1 MAVTIIY
8 VDVNSG
14 ICYDAAGAQII
25 NENRLESY
33 IDSHETYEFHYVTD
47 GGAAGIPENWTPYT
61 GFQGTSVASAF
72 GVDDNF
78 IHQYE
83 AKLKGAGITA
93 GSAVAE
99 LTAILA
105 VEEMLIPKTGILVLR
120 NAAGDEQTFEYSAR
134 IRGENSYTFSIVSA
148 EAEYDFAA
156 GDAVAVPEALM
167 VLAEGGSTENPENY
181 VDDSRKDDGIFTVHW
196 WNLSDKIMSYFD
208 FESIEEMD
216 AIFEHAIMVN
226 GETVKRIQQKLT
238 LRKPLIFHRPASVPS
253 VNNQRIASQSW
264 VLSLLRGTMEY
275 QFSVDGESWHTTQTE
290 SDRFYRERPANLA
303 GEWGQAIQMIPG
315 PKGDPGIPG
324 PTGVDGMS
332 SFLYVAYASDADG
345 SNFSLTP
352 SDLLP
357 YRAEFVTAEEVDT
370 PTVEDFAG
378 KWVRF
383 VGEKGDTG
391 ETGATGLQG
400 PKGDKGDKGDTGE
413 TGPQG
418 PQGERGEAFQFD
430 ATGLKSERSQYDS
443 EAKGFAFLATDEGNV
458 YIKNS
463 ATSGDW
469 SDAIAFRGDKGDKGD
484 TGEQGPQGPK
494 GDTGDTGIQGP
505 KGDKGDTGDTGAQG
519 PKGDTGETGAAAVS
533 FAVFTAVTDETA
545 FAGTAQLI
553 NADGTAGETVDV
565 VYDFEVPTTG
575 E

>member
-14 ICYDAAGAQII
+14 ICYDASGAQII

-33 IDSHETYEFHYVTD
+33 IDSHETYEIHYVTD

-93 GSAVAE
+93 GGAVTE

-167 VLAEGGSTENPENY
+167 VLAEGDSTENPENY

-315 PKGDPGIPG
+315 P
-324 PTGVDGMS
+324 
-332 SFLYVAYASDADG
+332 
-345 SNFSLTP
+345 
-352 SDLLP
+352 
-357 YRAEFVTAEEVDT
+357 
-370 PTVEDFAG
+370 
-378 KWVRF
+378 
-383 VGEKGDTG
+383 
-391 ETGATGLQG
+391 QG
-400 PKGDKGDKGDTGE
+400 PKGDTGDTGI
-413 TGPQG
+413 QG
-418 PQGERGEAFQFD
+418 P
-430 ATGLKSERSQYDS
+430 K
-443 EAKGFAFLATDEGNV
+443 
-458 YIKNS
+458 
-463 ATSGDW
+463 
-469 SDAIAFRGDKGDKGD
+469 
-484 TGEQGPQGPK
+484 GPK

>member
-1 MAVTIIY
+1 
-8 VDVNSG
+8 
-14 ICYDAAGAQII
+14 
-25 NENRLESY
+25 
-33 IDSHETYEFHYVTD
+33 
-47 GGAAGIPENWTPYT
+47 
-61 GFQGTSVASAF
+61 
-72 GVDDNF
+72 
-78 IHQYE
+78 
-83 AKLKGAGITA
+83 
-93 GSAVAE
+93 
-99 LTAILA
+99 
-105 VEEMLIPKTGILVLR
+105 
-120 NAAGDEQTFEYSAR
+120 
-134 IRGENSYTFSIVSA
+134 
-148 EAEYDFAA
+148 
-156 GDAVAVPEALM
+156 
-167 VLAEGGSTENPENY
+167 
-181 VDDSRKDDGIFTVHW
+181 
-196 WNLSDKIMSYFD
+196 MSYFD

-315 PKGDPGIPG
+315 P
-324 PTGVDGMS
+324 
-332 SFLYVAYASDADG
+332 
-345 SNFSLTP
+345 
-352 SDLLP
+352 
-357 YRAEFVTAEEVDT
+357 
-370 PTVEDFAG
+370 
-378 KWVRF
+378 
-383 VGEKGDTG
+383 
-391 ETGATGLQG
+391 
-400 PKGDKGDKGDTGE
+400 
-413 TGPQG
+413 
-418 PQGERGEAFQFD
+418 
-430 ATGLKSERSQYDS
+430 
-443 EAKGFAFLATDEGNV
+443 
-458 YIKNS
+458 
-463 ATSGDW
+463 
-469 SDAIAFRGDKGDKGD
+469 
-484 TGEQGPQGPK
+484 QGPK